1 MSQILTSWG
10 AGRVTIRSHWEL
22 ERVLSPPTFAKS
34 LAPVAHTVASRT
46 GMGACLAQLS
56 LQITFT
62 TDGKFHVVRA

>member
-1 MSQILTSWG
+1 M
-10 AGRVTIRSHWEL
+10 
-22 ERVLSPPTFAKS
+22 LSPPTFAKS